1 MTLARSDVSR
11 EASWTPPRH
20 TTPDARPET
29 LDACATDTAH
39 DAWSTYWNTLPFRA
53 ELCRLE
59 AEDFVARLATV
70 VALQPTWRVLDFGC
84 GFGTITMLLARAVGE
99 VCAWD
104 PSPSMR
110 AWAQRNA
117 VDRANVQI
125 VERSSDRRLVGDA
138 EPYDLIVVNSVI
150 QYMSA
155 RERRLWLCRWRDLL
169 APGGRMVL
177 SDLVSPRHHVWDD
190 AVSLCRFY
198 AQHGRL
204 TDALRQRLRDL
215 GLYSRARRMCRL
227 SSVGR
232 EELRRDA
239 AAAGLAM
246 QLLATNLTYRTHRTA
261 ALLSAD

>member
-1 MTLARSDVSR
+1 MPNARFAIVSFRDHGNPGGEYDTLRAMTTNTSAIEAALNKLHAVSNPLPANLVVESYNLAFRRSYADP
-11 EASWTPPRH
+11 AIG
-20 TTPDARPET
+20 
-29 LDACATDTAH
+29 
-39 DAWSTYWNTLPFRA
+39 
-53 ELCRLE
+53 
-59 AEDFVARLATV
+59 
-70 VALQPTWRVLDFGC
+70 WRV
-84 GFGTITMLLARAVGE
+84 TARKV
-99 VCAWD
+99 V
-104 PSPSMR
+104 
-110 AWAQRNA
+110 
-117 VDRANVQI
+117 
-125 VERSSDRRLVGDA
+125 LVIGDA

-169 APGGRMVL
+169 APGGRIVL

-204 TDALRQRLRDL
+204 TDALRQRFRDL